1 MPTDQPSPW
10 VARFAPMV
18 PPGGAVLDLACG
30 AGRHT
35 RFFLDRGHPV
45 TAVDRD
51 TSLLGG
57 LTHPA
62 LTVVE
67 ADIEGTQPLPFA
79 GQHFA
84 GVVVT
89 RYLHRPLLP
98 DLVAAVAPGGV
109 FVYETFAAGQEAYGR
124 PTNPD
129 FLLNPGELLEAVR
142 DRLRVLAYED
152 LKVEEPAPSVIQ
164 RICARRDV

>member
-1 MPTDQPSPW
+1 
-10 VARFAPMV
+10 MV

-51 TSLLGG
+51 TSLLGDV
-57 LTHPA
+57 THPA

-67 ADIEGTQPLPFA
+67 EDLEGGRPFPLAGSRFA
-79 GQHFA
+79 A
-84 GVVVT
+84 VVVT

-98 DLVAAVAPGGV
+98 DLVAAVAPGGL

-124 PTNPD
+124 PTNPE
-129 FLLNPGELLEAVR
+129 FLLNPGELLELVR
-142 DRLRVLAYED
+142 GELRVVAYED
-152 LKVEEPAPSVIQ
+152 LTVAEPAPSVIQ
-164 RICARRDV
+164 RICARRAV

>member
-1 MPTDQPSPW
+1 
-10 VARFAPMV
+10 MV
-18 PPGGAVLDLACG
+18 PSGGAVLDLACG

-35 RFFLDRGHPV
+35 RFFLDRDHPV

-51 TSLLGG
+51 TSLLGD

-67 ADIEGTQPLPFA
+67 EDLEDGRPFPLA
-79 GQHFA
+79 GQRFA
-84 GVVVT
+84 AVVVT

-98 DLVAAVAPGGV
+98 DLVAAVAPGGL

-129 FLLNPGELLEAVR
+129 FLLNPGELLDLVR
-142 DRLRVLAYED
+142 GELRVVAYED
-152 LKVEEPAPSVIQ
+152 LTVDEPAPSVVQ
-164 RICARRDV
+164 RICARRAV

>member
-1 MPTDQPSPW
+1 
-10 VARFAPMV
+10 MV

-51 TSLLGG
+51 TSPLGG

-62 LTVVE
+62 LTVRDEDLE
-67 ADIEGTQPLPFA
+67 ADRPFPLA
-79 GQHFA
+79 GQRFA
-84 GVVVT
+84 AVVVT

-98 DLVAAVAPGGV
+98 DLVAAVAAGGL

-129 FLLNPGELLEAVR
+129 FLLNPGELLDLVR
-142 DRLRVLAYED
+142 GELRVLAYED
-152 LKVEEPAPSVIQ
+152 LTVDEPAPSVIQ
-164 RICARRDV
+164 RICARRAV